1 MAKSRLIGSY
11 PVIGIRP
18 TIDGRRGALDVRGS
32 LEDQTMN
39 MAKSAAK
46 LFEENLRY
54 SNGEPVKVVIAD
66 TTIGRVGESAAC
78 ADKFRKEGVDITLT
92 VTPCW
97 CYGAETMDMDPQTIK
112 AVWGFNGTERP
123 GAVYLASVL
132 ATHAQKGLPAFGI
145 YGHDVQDANDT
156 SIPADVAEKILRF
169 ARGAVAAGWMR
180 NKAYVNIGAVT
191 MGIAGSFCDADVL
204 QKYFGIRAEWVDE
217 VEILRRI
224 TIGIYDH
231 EEYERA
237 LAWVK
242 ENCRE
247 GFDKNAGKN
256 FPDVITK
263 SKVIAPDKDWEFIVK
278 MTLIMRDLS
287 LIHI

>member
-1 MAKSRLIGSY
+1 MHS
-11 PVIGIRP
+11 
-18 TIDGRRGALDVRGS
+18 
-32 LEDQTMN
+32 
-39 MAKSAAK
+39 
-46 LFEENLRY
+46 
-54 SNGEPVKVVIAD
+54 VV
-66 TTIGRVGESAAC
+66 C
-78 ADKFRKEGVDITLT
+78 
-92 VTPCW
+92 
-97 CYGAETMDMDPQTIK
+97 
-112 AVWGFNGTERP
+112 
-123 GAVYLASVL
+123 
-132 ATHAQKGLPAFGI
+132 PAFSI

-224 TIGIYDH
+224 TIEIYDH

-256 FPDVITK
+256 FPV
-263 SKVIAPDKDWEFIVK
+263 
-278 MTLIMRDLS
+278 LLQNQR
-287 LIHI
+287 